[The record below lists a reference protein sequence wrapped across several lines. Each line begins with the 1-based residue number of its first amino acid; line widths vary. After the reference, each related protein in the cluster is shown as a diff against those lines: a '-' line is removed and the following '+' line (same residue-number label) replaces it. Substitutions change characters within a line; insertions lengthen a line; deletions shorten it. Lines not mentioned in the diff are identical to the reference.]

1 MSLKLLKLRLKI
13 FFLTIIG
20 QIKQQRPKV
29 KLNQDEGSNSKILI
43 IFPSDEPSF
52 RVACYSFRNIGN
64 NTNRKNDMIFLVNNQ
79 FKDIFHF
86 GFGKTIYINNTK
98 PSSIL
103 SDEKLI
109 LNLIHHEQFQLIID
123 LNTRFYLGISKLVSN
138 ISCNMKIGFDS
149 DFSDKFYNFQ
159 LDISKSGVMEKG
171 FKQINGMIK

>member
-103 SDEKLI
+103 SDDHGK
-109 LNLIHHEQFQLIID
+109 HWGFTGTFVGVCCQD
-123 LNTRFYLGISKLVSN
+123 L
-138 ISCNMKIGFDS
+138 
-149 DFSDKFYNFQ
+149 
-159 LDISKSGVMEKG
+159 SGQHLMAE
-171 FKQINGMIK
+171 FTFLEMQSQ